1 MRALAHGPETDGDRV
16 RACAGAPEVLETGAS
31 LGRLQHAIDGI
42 SPQSVFFA
50 MSFVIAPVLSALA
63 FFISSGWSNSR
74 IEPSASKR
82 RVVFEDFR

>member
-42 SPQSVFFA
+42 SPQSVFFV
-50 MSFVIAPVLSALA
+50 SFVIAPVLSALA
-63 FFISSGWSNSR
+63 FFISSG
-74 IEPSASKR
+74 IVEFAH
-82 RVVFEDFR
+82 